1 MGGFSFNPVDMITG
15 GLTAWAG
22 NKAAG
27 ASTKGIKEQRRLDPA
42 LANLGGQ
49 MAGLGQGALGDLSGF
64 LGGGYQDALS
74 KQYNLY
80 EGLQQEGRDAATMN
94 LENRLFQQGRLGS
107 VGGSTQ
113 QKALQ
118 GAFTD
123 QQAQNQAR
131 AMGDVQNYMKM
142 LSDMGAGMFNTAAP
156 YTGITNP
163 NDLDLSTGQM
173 TDEAKARLEM
183 EQMLQQTFDG
193 DYVNDADSGQDET
206 WYGDDDTWGGDDDNG
221 DDGTGAPGEYGESES
236 TGWW

>member
-1 MGGFSFNPVDMITG
+1 MGGLSLNPFDIVTG
-15 GLTAWAG
+15 VANAWAG

-74 KQYNLY
+74 RQYNLY

-118 GAFTD
+118 GAFID

-142 LSDMGAGMFNTAAP
+142 LSDMGAGMFGTTAP
-156 YTGITNP
+156 YMGITDP

-173 TDEAKARLEM
+173 TEEAQARLDM

-193 DYVNDADSGQDET
+193 GYVQDADSGQDET
-206 WYGDDDTWGGDDDNG
+206 WYGDG
-221 DDGTGAPGEYGESES
+221 DDGNGYESFDGDDIYDGEEWG
-236 TGWW
+236 GWS

>member
-1 MGGFSFNPVDMITG
+1 MAIDPFTAATVIGG
-15 GLTAWAG
+15 GLNLWG
-22 NKAAG
+22 GKQAAD
-27 ASTKGIKEQRRLDPA
+27 ASVDAQKEQRRLDPA

-118 GAFTD
+118 GAFTQ

-142 LSDMGAGMFNTAAP
+142 LSDMGAGMFGTTAP
-156 YTGITNP
+156 YMGITDP

-173 TDEAKARLEM
+173 SPQAQVKSDLEM
-183 EQMLQQTFDG
+183 MIQKMFGQGFNGGSNQWSDDDGQDGLWTGDDAGNGYDSFDG
-193 DYVNDADSGQDET
+193 DDIYDGEE
-206 WYGDDDTWGGDDDNG
+206 WGGW
-221 DDGTGAPGEYGESES
+221 S
-236 TGWW
+236 

>member
-1 MGGFSFNPVDMITG
+1 MGGLSLNPFDIVTG
-15 GLTAWAG
+15 ALNAWSG

-142 LSDMGAGMFNTAAP
+142 LSDMGAGMFGTTAP
-156 YTGITNP
+156 YMGITDP

-173 TDEAKARLEM
+173 TEEAQARVDM
-183 EQMLQQTFDG
+183 EQMMQDLFGQGFNRD
-193 DYVNDADSGQDET
+193 DDEGQDET
-206 WYGDDDTWGGDDDNG
+206 WYGDDGDGDAPYDGEFDGDSWGG
-221 DDGTGAPGEYGESES
+221 
-236 TGWW
+236 W